1 MIKGVHHVAIS
12 VAHYTAAVEF
22 YSSAAN
28 FKTVEDESEL
38 ALPCIGAGE
47 RDCLMRSQNA
57 YLRLLESVESSVA
70 IPGQR
75 KMRPVSDAGIVH
87 ICLQSPSIDTLY
99 SSFARSGANFHAEPV
114 DLGTGFLYSY
124 ARDLEKNVVEL
135 EGVPPVWED
144 KTPWVAH
151 VSFSTADIDRLV
163 GFYANVLGQVPIRS
177 ATLGPNRRIDA
188 VSGLKDTQFMAAWIP
203 AGNMQI
209 EIIQYLQPKTLA
221 HAGPRILTELGY
233 AYVCFEVADIKLA
246 SERFLAAGAS
256 HLPEFAHLD
265 GSSSFFCA
273 DPDGN
278 PILLITPDAD
288 SQHLTINALPNA
300 DIVSHMAV
308 RRAELRQSAANKT

>member
-1 MIKGVHHVAIS
+1 MMQA
-12 VAHYTAAVEF
+12 
-22 YSSAAN
+22 
-28 FKTVEDESEL
+28 
-38 ALPCIGAGE
+38 ALPTCIGAGE
-47 RDCLMRSQNA
+47 RDCLMRSQNT
-57 YLRLLESVESSVA
+57 YLRLLESSEFSVA
-70 IPGQR
+70 VQGQQ

-87 ICLQSPSIDTLY
+87 ICLQSPSIETLY
-99 SSFARSGANFHAEPV
+99 SSFARSGADFHAEPV

-135 EGVPPVWED
+135 EGVPPVWKD

-163 GFYANVLGQVPIRS
+163 GFYASVLGQVPIRS

-221 HAGPRILTELGY
+221 HAGARMLAELGY
-233 AYVCFEVADIKLA
+233 AYVCFEVADIELA
-246 SERFLAAGAS
+246 STRFLAAGAS
-256 HLPEFAHLD
+256 RLSDFAHID
-265 GSSSFFCA
+265 GPSCFFCA

-278 PILLITPDAD
+278 PILLVAPGAD
-288 SQHLTINALPNA
+288 SKHLSISALPNA
-300 DIVSHMAV
+300 DIVSRMAI
-308 RRAELRQSAANKT
+308 RRAELHQSAVNKT